1 MVVFKKPTTTRTSQ
15 KDGVGTRACEGDVNA
30 RIEMLGKEFDNLK
43 PQILDLDEEKQNEL
57 KRQFSDVTD
66 TIDLGE
72 LLCNPDTESEEFI
85 EKLEELQMEEKNDLC
100 EIFEKAQWA
109 PWNWD

>member
-1 MVVFKKPTTTRTSQ
+1 MVVFKKPTTTSTSK
-15 KDGVGTRACEGDVNA
+15 KDGVGMRACEGDVNA
-30 RIEMLGKEFDNLK
+30 KIEMLGKEFDNLK

-72 LLCNPDTESEEFI
+72 LLCNPDTEIDDFI
-85 EKLEELQMEEKNDLC
+85 EKLEELQMEEKTELC
-100 EIFEKAQWA
+100 QIFEEAQWA